1 MEWIVSLTS
10 PRRVLPASLSWQRLD
25 WYVLPRMLFRLLE
38 ETAVRIAVIGAGPAG
53 LTAAHRLRTAG
64 HETTVIEA
72 RTVPGGRTHTEQ
84 LGPGHWSDDGAGWLG
99 TFYPDT
105 LALLT
110 ELGLRDRLRVLD
122 LRGGGDLRIDGR
134 VVPNPNSVPRI
145 LTTEL
150 LSPIEKLR
158 FFTWMAMLFLTQ
170 PGNLQ
175 IDRRYD
181 GRSARTTLRSAGAV
195 ATDRVVRPSFEGPF
209 FSRLE
214 ELSGALVRSWLRA
227 LSIGTFYQIEGGMD
241 VPWRHL
247 GERLEVRT
255 GQTVEHVG
263 LTAGGD
269 PEIVVQGVTEH
280 YDGVVVAVPAPI
292 AARIVASDAL
302 PPVVA
307 EIEYAPHVRLYAAR
321 PGRGPQRSG
330 VHAFPNETVATV
342 EMGAGGVT
350 GGGSWGSVPEGWEW
364 ALVCAPAASSGALL
378 ELPDAE
384 LSARL
389 WVAASEIDSRLFP
402 LESAEVVHL
411 VRWENA
417 VPRVGLGYFERIRR
431 IRQAPPIVFAGDWLV
446 QPCVEGAVRS
456 GHAAASMFGPAG
468 V

>member
-1 MEWIVSLTS
+1 VH
-10 PRRVLPASLSWQRLD
+10 
-25 WYVLPRMLFRLLE
+25 
-38 ETAVRIAVIGAGPAG
+38 IAVIGAGPAG
-53 LTAAHRLRTAG
+53 LTAAHRLRAAG
-64 HETTVIEA
+64 HRTTVIEA
-72 RTVPGGRTHTEQ
+72 LAVPGGRTHTEP

-99 TFYPDT
+99 SFYPDT

-110 ELGLRDRLRVLD
+110 ELGLRDRLRVLE
-122 LRGGGDLRIDGR
+122 LRGGGDLRVDGR

-145 LTTEL
+145 LTTGL

-158 FFTWMAMLFLTQ
+158 FFTWMAQLFLTQ
-170 PGNLQ
+170 RGDLR

-181 GRSARTTLRSAGAV
+181 GRSARATLRSAGAT
-195 ATDRVVRPSFEGPF
+195 AADWVVRPSFEGPF

-247 GERLEVRT
+247 GAQLEVRT
-255 GQTVEHVG
+255 GRTVDHVAP
-263 LTAGGD
+263 TAEGD
-269 PEIVVQGVTEH
+269 AEIVVDGVAER

-321 PGRGPQRSG
+321 PGHGPERSG

-342 EMGAGGVT
+342 EMGAGGAA
-350 GGGSWGSVPEGWEW
+350 GGGSWGSVPEDWEW

-378 ELPDAE
+378 ELPDPE

-389 WVAASEIDSRLFP
+389 WAAASEIDSRLFP
-402 LESAEVVHL
+402 LESADVVHL
-411 VRWENA
+411 IRWRNA
-417 VPRVGLGYFERIRR
+417 VPKVGVGYFERIGQ

-456 GHAAASMFGPAG
+456 GNAAASIFGPARA
-468 V
+468 